1 MLSQTILAEQLLM
14 ILMLLRVGGI
24 AACVLAVCFFLRVV
38 FLNNSLSIPKAK
50 EMLLQQALPILKN
63 AKRKT
68 PSLDLS
74 RMPIPYIH
82 NAQVSENSV
91 LDTAEQTMPELEV
104 AEQAVKPPITPQN
117 IQSTASAEIMSAAQ
131 SPETETPA
139 TAEVIIRCHT
149 VTRTVIHAAISEE
162 AQELLAQFTVS
173 ILENGW
179 NGVPADKTNNTPA
192 HTQ

>member
-14 ILMLLRVGGI
+14 LLRGGGI

-38 FLNNSLSIPKAK
+38 FLHNSLSIPKAK
-50 EMLLQQALPILKN
+50 EMILQQALPILKN

-82 NAQVSENSV
+82 NAQVPETPV

-104 AEQAVKPPITPQN
+104 AEQAVKPPNTPQN

-131 SPETETPA
+131 SPEPETPA

-149 VTRTVIHAAISEE
+149 VTRTVIRAAISEE
-162 AQELLAQFTVS
+162 AQELLAQFTVP

-192 HTQ
+192 HAQ